1 MKRVCAVVLLLLA
14 SALPAAAAP
23 IVFTTSLSGSAEE
36 PPNASPGTGEAT
48 VTIDDVANT
57 MHVVVSFAG
66 LIGSSTVA
74 HIHVIND
81 LNDANLADTNGPV
94 YTTTPTF
101 PGFPAGVTSGDYDQT
116 FDMTMAGSY
125 NAALLNNAAIGGS
138 TALAQQVLFAAILD
152 GRAYLNVHSTF
163 APGGEIR
170 GFLEP
175 QQAVPAPA
183 TLTLLGLALV
193 GAGARRFRARH

>member
-1 MKRVCAVVLLLLA
+1 MKRVCAVFLLLLA
-14 SALPAAAAP
+14 GAMPAAAAP
-23 IVFTTSLSGSAEE
+23 IVFTTMLSAEA
-36 PPNASPGTGEAT
+36 PVVSAGTGHAT

-57 MHVVVSFAG
+57 MRVEAMFSGLTGTVTVS
-66 LIGSSTVA
+66 

-81 LNDANLADTNGPV
+81 LNDANTADLNGPV

-101 PGFPAGVTSGDYDQT
+101 PGFPAGATSGMYDQT

-125 NAALLNNAAIGGS
+125 NAALLNNPAIGGS
-138 TALAQQVLFAAILD
+138 TALAQQVLFAAIID
-152 GRAYLNVHSTF
+152 VRAYLNIHSSF

-170 GFLEP
+170 GFLQPE
-175 QQAVPAPA
+175 AVPEPA

-193 GAGARRFRARH
+193 GAGARRFRTRR